1 MWIPGHL
8 ADIESDMS
16 ALHGV
21 DDIWS
26 MPAARFF
33 AFAWRLPHYQ
43 GVMRDVVLAE
53 QNSGRSRQP
62 EQQRAIQRAAPS
74 AREAPPPAT
83 PAVVRSDPALGGVFS
98 FGSFSA
104 GGAQPDLR
112 ETAQQ
117 EYPELR

>member
-1 MWIPGHL
+1 
-8 ADIESDMS
+8 MS
-16 ALHGV
+16 AIHGI

-26 MPAARFF
+26 MPAAKFF

-43 GVMRDVVLAE
+43 GAMRDWVLAE
-53 QNSGRSRQP
+53 QRSGTRQAP
-62 EQQRAIQRAAPS
+62 QRPAYRAAPA
-74 AREAPPPAT
+74 ARDEPPPAT

-98 FGSFSA
+98 FGSFSSPA
-104 GGAQPDLR
+104 AISGQPDLR